1 MSTHTAH
8 IFATGTPA
16 ASGEALCIWQ
26 GGKEQLMLCAG
37 ESVPGSPW
45 EPHTLTP
52 IFSATKPL
60 AAASLL
66 LALHERGLTP
76 ALPIGEVW
84 AEFPAPRCTVGQ
96 LLSHQ
101 AGLAAWAQPA
111 SLFDLAACQAAIE
124 ASAPAWEPPQHGY
137 HPHAFGPLVDI
148 LMLKLTG
155 RRIGAYWEE
164 RVRRP
169 LGLEVYIGSLPAE
182 AYPRV
187 APLRPARLVGGAMP
201 RTPFYSSYTDPS
213 TPTYRAFHCVTGLSS
228 IREMNTPTAWQCAC
242 PARGGVAS
250 ARGLAMAYQAL
261 LGTLPGS
268 PFPRRVRDW
277 LSTPLCSGEDITL
290 LTHTSFSCGAMCGPA
305 PYFGRGGFGHPG
317 AGGFHAFAELG
328 SSCSFAYITGQLQL
342 TTLPTPRV
350 CALIS
355 AMAQDFPA

>member
-1 MSTHTAH
+1 MSTHTAQA
-8 IFATGTPA
+8 FAAEAPTIG
-16 ASGEALCIWQ
+16 GESLCIWQ
-26 GGKEQLMLCAG
+26 AGREQIHFCAG
-37 ESVPGSPW
+37 ESAPGTPW
-45 EPHTLTP
+45 APQTLTP

-60 AAASLL
+60 SAACLL
-66 LALHERGLTP
+66 LALHERGLSP

-84 AEFPAPRCTVGQ
+84 PAFPAAHCTIGQ

-101 AGLAAWAQPA
+101 TGLAAWAKPA
-111 SLFDLAACQAAIE
+111 SLFDLEACQAAIE
-124 ASAPAWEPPQHGY
+124 ASTPAWAPPLHGY
-137 HPHAFGPLVDI
+137 HPHTYGPMVDI

-155 RRIGAYWEE
+155 RRIGAFWEE

-169 LGLEVYIGSLPAE
+169 LGLEVYIGSLPEE

-187 APLRPARLVGGAMP
+187 APLHPARLVGGAMP

-213 TPTYRAFHCVTGLSS
+213 TPTYRAFHCVTGLAS

-268 PFPRRVRDW
+268 PFPRPVREW
-277 LSTPLCSGEDITL
+277 LSVPLCSGQDLTI
-290 LTHTSFSCGAMCGPA
+290 LTHTCFSCGAMCGES

-317 AGGFHAFAELG
+317 AGGFHAFAEPA
-328 SSCSFAYITGQLQL
+328 SACSFAYITSQMQL

-355 AMAQDFPA
+355 AMAHDFP